1 MVRRSFVL
9 SLGMGL
15 LLLPLRVAAQSGVSA
30 ISGTWAGELTP
41 QGAPRSRAV
50 TLELVGGSDGKV
62 SGTMTGMPNPAD
74 VKTGSFN
81 AKTGA
86 LKLEWG
92 IKGESAVLIV
102 FEGSVAKG
110 VATGTIT
117 TGDGGGTF
125 KVSKK

>member
-9 SLGMGL
+9 GLGL
-15 LLLPLRVAAQSGVSA
+15 LLLPLLAAAQSGVSA

-41 QGAPRSRAV
+41 KGAPRSRSV
-50 TLELVGGSDGKV
+50 TLELIGGSDGKV
-62 SGTMTGMPNPAD
+62 TGTMTGMPNPAD
-74 VKTGSFN
+74 VKAGSFN

-86 LKLEWG
+86 LKLELG
-92 IKGESAVLIV
+92 IKGDSAVLV
-102 FEGSVAKG
+102 TFEGLVEKG

-125 KVSKK
+125 KVTKK